1 MVLICLV
8 EKLFDHFDLV
18 IEYLISADV
27 HFESDEHCQNAGH
40 EQMNFLPLVQKGGAK
55 NEQTKIWQRPS

>member
-1 MVLICLV
+1 MILICLI

-27 HFESDEHCQNAGH
+27 HFESDEHCQNADD
-40 EQMNFLPLVQKGGAK
+40 E
-55 NEQTKIWQRPS
+55 